1 MNRADGRMA
10 VLVGVTSSLVTAC
23 LFTGIGS
30 VSAKSSAM
38 TIESLHARLQQLES
52 KPNNRVRAPFV
63 VVDAQDQPIVTI
75 SASGENHLLSMGKLG
90 SGPAI
95 QLERSPQQAT
105 LVAQLGSSDTQARLG
120 VKQGR
125 GPRLEVYT
133 KENSTIVGSG
143 ATGQHGVFLRDGGGA
158 PGKPPAKSL
167 AEFAVTVNTTGGV
180 LRLFDK
186 EGKPVVSAGSN
197 AAEGGRGQLGL
208 ASPGKP
214 TSLFLFSGADGGG
227 EVQVMGS
234 DGKPAVELSGAM
246 RHVLLSNRAGKP
258 AAVMRLGQGGAGS
271 GGNFTVIDPAGNNVV
286 SAGALSGGGG
296 ALCAIHPK
304 KGNKC
309 FP

>member
-1 MNRADGRMA
+1 MSRADRRTA
-10 VLVGVTSSLVTAC
+10 VWVGVTSSLATAC

-38 TIESLHARLQQLES
+38 TIESLHARLQALEA
-52 KPNNRVRAPFV
+52 KPANRIKAPFV

-75 SASGENHLLSMGKLG
+75 SASGPNHFLTMGTLG
-90 SGPAI
+90 SGTAL
-95 QLERSPQQAT
+95 QLERSGSHAT
-105 LVAQLGSSDTQARLG
+105 LVAQSGSSETQARLG
-120 VKQGR
+120 VTQGR

-143 ATGQHGVFLRDGGGA
+143 TAGRHGLFLRDGGGA

-167 AEFAVTVNTTGGV
+167 GEFAVTVGATGGI
-180 LRLFDK
+180 LRLADK
-186 EGKPVVSAGSN
+186 EGKPVLSAGSN

-208 ASPGKP
+208 GSPGKP
-214 TSLFLFSGADGGG
+214 SALVLFSGADGGG
-227 EVQVMGS
+227 EMQVMGS
-234 DGKPAVELSGAM
+234 DGKPAVELSGSQ

-258 AAVMRLGQGGAGS
+258 AAVMRLGQGGTGS
-271 GGNFTVIDPAGNNVV
+271 GGNFTVVDPSGNNVV